1 MLVSEVIEETRRLLF
16 TGQREERN
24 KLNGALTNSATT
36 LTVTYPLGSITRGSK
51 LSIDLEDMYVWGS
64 TSLTVSPID
73 RGQFG
78 STAAT
83 HADASTIYVNSKF
96 TPWEIFNAVNDEIN
110 DLSSPLNGL
119 YYIGTVE
126 IEYNPSIQGYS
137 YTATNLLD
145 IYDVQ
150 YEVTGPSL
158 AWYQSSDYELSRNMG
173 ANFAA
178 GSALFVRDAYPYR
191 SVLVKGKFAFTEL
204 AATMATNLTTS
215 NVPTTAYDI
224 LSLGAAMRLT
234 APREIRRNFDEIQGD
249 TRRSDEVPPGANL
262 GGSRELARLRNE
274 RIKAERARLS
284 LINPTRSH
292 RYPYS
297 ITR

>member
-1 MLVSEVIEETRRLLF
+1 MLVSDLIEETREMLL
-16 TGQREERN
+16 TGMREEQN

-36 LTVTYPLGSITRGSK
+36 LTCTYPLGSISRGAK
-51 LSIDLEDMYVWGS
+51 LSIDLEDIYVWDK

-78 STAAT
+78 STAASHT
-83 HADASTIYVNSKF
+83 SGSIIRINSKF
-96 TPWEIFNAVNDEIN
+96 SNWDIFKAINKEIN
-110 DLSSPLNGL
+110 DLSAPLNGL

-126 IEYNPSIQGYS
+126 IEWNPSIEGYS
-137 YTATNLLD
+137 YSATNLLD

-158 AWYQSSDYELSRNMG
+158 AWYQSADYELSRNMG

-178 GSALFVRDAYPYR
+178 GSALFIRDAYPHR

-204 AATMATNLTTS
+204 ATAMTTNLTTS
-215 NVPTTAYDI
+215 NVPATAYDI

-234 APREIRRNFDEIQGD
+234 APREIRRNFNEVQGD
-249 TRRSDEVPPGANL
+249 TRRAEEVPAGANL
-262 GGSRELARLRNE
+262 GGSRELARLRND
-274 RIKAERARLS
+274 RIKAERSRLS
-284 LINPTRSH
+284 LINPVRSN
-292 RYPYS
+292 RYPFS
-297 ITR
+297 IH